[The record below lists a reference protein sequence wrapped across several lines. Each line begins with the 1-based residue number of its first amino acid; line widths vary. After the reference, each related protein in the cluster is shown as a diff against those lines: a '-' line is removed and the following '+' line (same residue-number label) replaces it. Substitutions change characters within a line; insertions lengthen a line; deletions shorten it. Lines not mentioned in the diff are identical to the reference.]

1 MHEFMYKVVVLH
13 LVVAYVRTRE
23 FVAPYHSS
31 AAAGYGL
38 PRVADK
44 QQYVSQILLLL
55 LRNSTQQS
63 IEHLLCR
70 LRR

>member
-70 LRR
+70 L

>member
-44 QQYVSQILLLL
+44 QQ
-55 LRNSTQQS
+55 
-63 IEHLLCR
+63 LCFPDTAAAAPEFNTAEY
-70 LRR
+70 